1 MTNHVPDPIGFHPGD
16 VPEPT
21 QVLPIIV
28 GAGPGPELGDRPL
41 ANALRDAIL
50 QQAPNVMP
58 GIDLHP
64 LVLTDLW
71 YLNDSELMLQPTMSI
86 GSPGKN
92 AASAFLATRLPTAFL
107 VEDQYQV
114 LMDQEAGIGHAC
126 FWGES
131 HEASALATST
141 FIDRFLEPFLRNAAL
156 RQA

>member
-1 MTNHVPDPIGFHPGD
+1 MTNPVPDAIGFNPGD

-21 QVLPIIV
+21 RVLPIIV

-41 ANALRDAIL
+41 AYALRDAIL
-50 QQAPNVMP
+50 ELAPRVIP
-58 GIDLHP
+58 GTDLHP

-92 AASAFLATRLPTAFL
+92 AASALLATRLPTAFL

-114 LMDQEAGIGHAC
+114 LMDQETGIGHAC

-141 FIDRFLEPFLRNAAL
+141 FIERFLETFLRNAAL